1 MKAVDIW
8 NDAISEEEIMKKT
21 GYSRKSLYRL
31 RTEGKLKYATVRG
44 TKKLYSLK
52 QVVEVFNLGHLHQ

>member
-1 MKAVDIW
+1 MKPIDMR

-31 RTEGKLKYATVRG
+31 RTEGTLMYATVRG
-44 TKKLYSLK
+44 SKKLYSLK
-52 QVVEVFNLGHLHQ
+52 QLRGI